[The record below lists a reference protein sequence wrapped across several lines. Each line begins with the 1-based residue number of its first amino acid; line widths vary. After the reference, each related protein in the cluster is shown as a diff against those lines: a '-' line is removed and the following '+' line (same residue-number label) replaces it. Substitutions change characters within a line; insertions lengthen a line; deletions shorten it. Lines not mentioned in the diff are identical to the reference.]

1 MTDNNGF
8 MYTFTGILIYDIGN
22 AGKLRAGADDMVVIV
37 FLLLPQDKKNKRA
50 RPGMRTRVIEVMQQI
65 SNFPR

>member
-1 MTDNNGF
+1 

-37 FLLLPQDKKNKRA
+37 FLLLPQDKKNTRA
-50 RPGMRTRVIEVMQQI
+50 MPKMRTRVIEVMQQI